1 PAPAARAA
9 TPTPTRTPFATP
21 TETPVPKPT
30 PTPVAMPTRTPFPTP
45 TPTPTPSPATPV
57 RASDIVNFNLE
68 SFTVSV
74 GTKVTWTNKD
84 AAQHTSTSGVSDN
97 KDGIWDS
104 PILRQ
109 NEMYSFTFN
118 QPGSFPY
125 WCTVHPFMVGTVT
138 VEP

>member
-1 PAPAARAA
+1 
-9 TPTPTRTPFATP
+9 
-21 TETPVPKPT
+21 
-30 PTPVAMPTRTPFPTP
+30 
-45 TPTPTPSPATPV
+45 V

-84 AAQHTSTSGVSDN
+84 AAIHTSTSGVSDY

-104 PILRQ
+104 PILKQ
-109 NEMYSFTFN
+109 NETFSFTFN

-125 WCTVHPFMVGTVT
+125 WCTVHPFMVGTVN
-138 VEP
+138 VEG